1 MPKTRILTKRI
12 ESQKMMERKN
22 FIVLLFYTSTYY
34 HVKHLAPKKNPPLF
48 QLSNH
53 HVSFCFIILAIL
65 FLSTLLT
72 ACSAYEID
80 DKEDFSYNNVV
91 VIIGDDHSYTT
102 LGAYGNTAIHSPN
115 LDKLAAEGV
124 RFTNAY
130 SSSPL
135 CSASRQSL
143 LTGKYPHSTGV
154 NLLFTPF
161 NDRTNETIAEHLKD
175 EGFSTALIGKAH
187 FNSHVWWSL
196 YEEFPSFGFDTLITG
211 REQNILWKAH
221 PPKAI
226 PDTIR
231 TFLSSSPYPKKVAQM
246 NPEVLPQSYYDKDGT
261 GTFLAQSAIQFIEDN
276 KQNRFLLWLAFHEP
290 HAPFAFP
297 IEYAGKYNPEEF
309 TLPEGGPEDDRW
321 IPSRFKGFTDEQKK
335 GIIASYY
342 TSVEYMDKN
351 VGLVIDGLKE
361 KGIYDETFIV
371 YLGDQG
377 YLLYDHKRFEKHTM
391 WKESIKAP
399 LIVSGSKHIL
409 KNQSFDELIE
419 FIDIAP
425 LICDALGVKPMR
437 ETEGRS
443 FYKLCTGSRYQE
455 KEYVFAEFLEDNK
468 AMVANRDWKYIFTT
482 GKRDLGQ
489 GFSTG
494 LGASGIVH
502 RLYDLK
508 NDPGETKNVAH
519 QESNLVHLTRMQNMM
534 LARFME
540 THPNAGELTDKLTME
555 GKLVWFCEPR
565 DVGAEYGGIPLK
577 TFTISN

>member
-1 MPKTRILTKRI
+1 MEKTFFVVLPFFTTIVKDIKYMITKKASFLIQLLTHCPSTFLHIL
-12 ESQKMMERKN
+12 
-22 FIVLLFYTSTYY
+22 V
-34 HVKHLAPKKNPPLF
+34 
-48 QLSNH
+48 
-53 HVSFCFIILAIL
+53 IL
-65 FLSTLLT
+65 FLQALLSGC
-72 ACSAYEID
+72 AAYKSED
-80 DKEDFSYNNVV
+80 QKETPYKNVV
-91 VIIGDDHSYTT
+91 VIVGDDHSYSA
-102 LGAYGNTAIHSPN
+102 LGAYGNKTIRTPN
-115 LDKLAAEGV
+115 LDKLARKGV
-124 RFTNAY
+124 MFTNAY

-175 EGFSTALIGKAH
+175 QGFSTALIGKAH
-187 FNSHVWWSL
+187 FNNHVWWSL
-196 YEEFPSFGFDTLITG
+196 FEEFPTYGFDTLISG
-211 REQNILWKAH
+211 REKTIWQKTH

-231 TFLSSSPYPKKVAQM
+231 TFRSPSPYPKKVARM
-246 NPEVLPQSYYDKDGT
+246 NPDVLPQPYCDQDGT
-261 GTFLAQSAIQFIEDN
+261 GTFLAKSAIQFIDDN

-297 IEYAGKYNPEEF
+297 IEYAGKYSPEDII
-309 TLPEGGPEDDRW
+309 LPEGSPEDDRW
-321 IPSRFKGFTDEQKK
+321 IPERFKGFTDDQKK

-351 VGLVIDGLKE
+351 LGLVIDGLKE
-361 KGIYDETFIV
+361 KDLYDETLIV

-399 LIVSGSKHIL
+399 LIIAGSSNIL
-409 KNQSFDELIE
+409 KNKSLDELIE

-425 LICDALGVKPMR
+425 LICDALGVKHM
-437 ETEGRS
+437 EEAEGRS
-443 FYKLCTGSRYQE
+443 FYNLCTNSTYQE
-455 KEYVFAEFLEDNK
+455 KEFVFAEFLEDNK
-468 AMVANRDWKYIFTT
+468 AMVADKDWKYIFTT

-489 GFSTG
+489 GYLTG
-494 LGASGIVH
+494 QGPSGIVH
-502 RLYDLK
+502 RLYDLQT
-508 NDPGETKNVAH
+508 DPEETTNVAYH
-519 QESNLVHLTRMQNMM
+519 ERNQDLLTRMQEKM
-534 LARFME
+534 LGRFME
-540 THPNAGELTDKLTME
+540 THPNANELPDKLTME

-577 TFTISN
+577 TFGFYPEFNGR

>member
-1 MPKTRILTKRI
+1 MSALILP
-12 ESQKMMERKN
+12 
-22 FIVLLFYTSTYY
+22 V
-34 HVKHLAPKKNPPLF
+34 
-48 QLSNH
+48 
-53 HVSFCFIILAIL
+53 L
-65 FLSTLLT
+65 FLSLFLLT
-72 ACSAYEID
+72 VCSEKEINNQ
-80 DKEDFSYNNVV
+80 KEASYKNVV
-91 VIIGDDHSYTT
+91 VIVGDDHSYTA
-102 LGAYGNTAIHSPN
+102 LGAYGNKTIRTPN
-115 LDKLAAEGV
+115 LDKLANQGV
-124 RFTNAY
+124 KFTNAY

-161 NDRTNETIAEHLKD
+161 NDQTNVTIAEHLKD

-187 FNSHVWWSL
+187 FNNHIWWSL
-196 YEEFPSFGFDTLITG
+196 FEEFPTYGFDTLISG
-211 REQNILWKAH
+211 REKSIWQKTH

-226 PDTIR
+226 PEDIR
-231 TFLSSSPYPKKVAQM
+231 TFRSPSRYPKKVARM
-246 NPEVLPQSYYDKDGT
+246 NPEVLPQPYYDKDGT
-261 GTFLAQSAIQFIEDN
+261 GTFLAQSALQFIDDN

-297 IEYAGKYNPEEF
+297 IEYAGKYNPEDF
-309 TLPEGGPEDDRW
+309 TLPEGSPEDDRW
-321 IPSRFKGFTDEQKK
+321 IPERFKGFTEEQKK

-351 VGLVIDGLKE
+351 VGLVIDGLKDQ
-361 KGIYDETFIV
+361 GVYDETLIV

-399 LIVSGSKHIL
+399 LIVAGSKNML

-425 LICDALGVKPMR
+425 LICDALGVKPMH
-437 ETEGRS
+437 EAEGSS
-443 FYKLCTGSRYQE
+443 FFNLCTGSTYQE

-468 AMVANRDWKYIFTT
+468 AMVANKDWKYIFTT

-489 GFSTG
+489 GYLTG
-494 LGASGIVH
+494 QGPSGIVH

-508 NDPGETKNVAH
+508 NDPGETTNAAYKEKNQAH
-519 QESNLVHLTRMQNMM
+519 LVRMQQMM

-540 THPNAGELTDKLTME
+540 THPDATELPDKLTME

-577 TFTISN
+577 AFIKEN